1 MATPEPGSAAA
12 PEEPAAGAAAPEE
25 SAAGTATTTTTTR
38 AVANRL
44 TAAKKLLEKA
54 SAKLEKLQQKL
65 TEADAEILASQ
76 KSRAQA
82 QAMCQLFDW
91 SRAGFD
97 VILAKPWNNRDLLQ
111 KQAGVIAYM
120 FEAMYDVLLAPA
132 ANVSR
137 SPGFEHFSAKVG
149 STASHRG
156 TKRAVHM

>member
-137 SPGFEHFSAKVG
+137 SPGFEHFLPNG
-149 STASHRG
+149 G
-156 TKRAVHM
+156 Q

>member
-1 MATPEPGSAAA
+1 MATPESGSAAA
-12 PEEPAAGAAAPEE
+12 PEE
-25 SAAGTATTTTTTR
+25 TTTTTTTTTTR

-76 KSRAQA
+76 KTRAQA

-97 VILAKPWNNRDLLQ
+97 VILANRDLLQ

-120 FEAMYDVLLAPA
+120 FD
-132 ANVSR
+132 
-137 SPGFEHFSAKVG
+137 
-149 STASHRG
+149 STSC
-156 TKRAVHM
+156 

>member
-1 MATPEPGSAAA
+1 MATPESGSAAA

-25 SAAGTATTTTTTR
+25 TTTTTTR

-91 SRAGFD
+91 SRD

-137 SPGFEHFSAKVG
+137 SPGFEHFLPNG
-149 STASHRG
+149 G
-156 TKRAVHM
+156 Q